1 MSFSASLELSVQAF
15 ASAIVKPAALAD
27 SNAPFQPPRFVLP
40 DLLSI
45 IDPAF
50 EYATSPHQ
58 NAAEAAGRTW
68 LLQYAWIVSYTRCM
82 LLIVLCLQVQG
93 GTRGHAE

>member
-1 MSFSASLELSVQAF
+1 MSFTTSLQLSVQAF
-15 ASAIVKPAALAD
+15 DSTFVKPAALAD
-27 SNAPFQPPRFVLP
+27 SNAPFHCPPRFILP

-68 LLQYAWIVSYTRCM
+68 LLQYVCVMSCTRCR
-82 LLIVLCLQVQG
+82 C
-93 GTRGHAE
+93 